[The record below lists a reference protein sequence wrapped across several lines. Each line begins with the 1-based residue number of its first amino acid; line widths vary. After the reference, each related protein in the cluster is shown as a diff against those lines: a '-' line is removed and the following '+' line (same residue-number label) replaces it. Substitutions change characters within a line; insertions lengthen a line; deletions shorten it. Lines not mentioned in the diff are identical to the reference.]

1 MEGDNQNKNNSKKTN
16 NKGKF
21 QDKNNSNNRKNSS
34 NGKDF
39 TKKNNNTNKK
49 ASAVTTNAV
58 ATGTTTSTSV
68 NSIFGNKRNN
78 NNYQR
83 NNKSG
88 GFFNSS
94 SGSNNPFSSSYNS
107 GDSPFSKNSFG
118 QNKNPFSSSYDRGY
132 FKGGRGGGAFN
143 KNNNRNNQRN
153 NKSPF
158 TSINQQGTG
167 NKVEGLV
174 DISSLDASKL
184 DMATMKTYLKQQI
197 EYYFSVDNLIKDVY
211 MRQQMDKD
219 GYVNLSTLLK
229 FKRTKSL
236 ITVAQEVDKKSNPEA
251 KYDDSWGVNVIVDSL
266 VDSDAV
272 EINKNGEEI
281 KIRKKYDWKNW
292 MNPDL
297 AWKSE
302 DNSKKDEINVLD
314 DDNEWTTITSRK
326 QKKNSKS
333 NMGKEKNNDDDLFQF
348 DEDWN
353 DVGNN
358 EKDVK
363 KSAIEWSDDENDDIN
378 MNNED
383 QEDDDSE
390 YEIDD
395 DQINGLMLVLP
406 RPRTNSTQNSFSG
419 GNGFS
424 SSYTRKQSYRGNK
437 MNSSEMNQV
446 LNDGLVFYENNLNR
460 KNSNNQFKAG
470 SSTNSSFKI
479 EDSKNKAF
487 SSIQQQRSSLSTSIK
502 KSTSFS
508 NSFNDKKN
516 MSGSVSNDAKDHSF
530 NSKKDYFNNNK
541 YSSSPKNISGNK
553 RKQNRL
559 FVPESPAVH
568 SEYLG
573 STPSPIGYLMTNEA
587 PSKSARSSRNNNAI
601 SGPPPSTS
609 VPIAYSL
616 NRPGTSS
623 GLDIPRNSFSRGGMM
638 GGSFNNNS
646 TNNSLT
652 NKNGGQSYSSSL
664 GASFKE
670 FPAFQHPSY
679 EILKE
684 NGFIQHKYTKFHAK
698 AVKERQLAG
707 IGHSQEMNTMFR
719 FWSHFLREKFNRN
732 MYNEFKKLA
741 LEDAEAGYRYGLE
754 CLFRFYSYGLEV
766 HFRSDIFEDFQN
778 VTLEDYLE
786 KDKLYGLEKFWAL
799 LHYRKDKRK
808 LTIKPELE
816 EILKKFPTI
825 EEFRKLRKYYPRHG
839 NNNTNNPN
847 NSSNPAP
854 VSSSFTNPPAI
865 ELTMD
870 MGTTADTTEPPIS
883 SADLLGTS
891 TD

>member
-1 MEGDNQNKNNSKKTN
+1 MEGDNQKNNNKKNNN
-16 NKGKF
+16 NKGKSHE
-21 QDKNNSNNRKNSS
+21 KNNNGPKKNGS
-34 NGKDF
+34 KDF
-39 TKKNNNTNKK
+39 TKKGNNNKK

-58 ATGTTTSTSV
+58 ATGTTTSSSV
-68 NSIFGNKRNN
+68 NSIFSNKRN

-83 NNKSG
+83 NKNSN
-88 GFFNSS
+88 FFNKNNSNNP
-94 SGSNNPFSSSYNS
+94 NNPFSSSYNG
-107 GDSPFSKNSFG
+107 GDNPFTKNSFG
-118 QNKNPFSSSYDRGY
+118 SNKSPFSSSYDRG
-132 FKGGRGGGAFN
+132 FKSKGANAFN

-153 NKSPF
+153 NNKSPF
-158 TSINQQGTG
+158 AAFNSS
-167 NKVEGLV
+167 NKIEGLV

-184 DMATMKTYLKQQI
+184 DMEAMKTYLKQQI
-197 EYYFSVDNLIKDVY
+197 EYYFSVDNLCKDTY
-211 MRQQMDKD
+211 MRQQMDKE
-219 GYVNLSTLLK
+219 GYVNLTTLLK

-236 ITVAQEVDKKSNPEA
+236 IDVAQNVDKKSNPDT
-251 KYDDSWGVNVIVDSL
+251 KYDEAWASNLIVSSLNNSEIVEVNNSDSN
-266 VDSDAV
+266 
-272 EINKNGEEI
+272 I
-281 KIRKKYDWKNW
+281 KLRKKYDWSNW
-292 MNPDL
+292 LNPDL
-297 AWKSE
+297 SWKTEEKE
-302 DNSKKDEINVLD
+302 DKNDDNINVLGE

-326 QKKNSKS
+326 QKKNTKS
-333 NMGKEKNNDDDLFQF
+333 NSEKEKQNNDDDLFQF

-353 DVGNN
+353 DESN
-358 EKDVK
+358 EKDNK
-363 KSAIEWSDDENDDIN
+363 KSAIEWSDDENDDVGL
-378 MNNED
+378 NEND
-383 QEDDDSE
+383 DDDSE

-406 RPRTNSTQNSFSG
+406 KPRPNSSQSSAG
-419 GNGFS
+419 GSSAFS
-424 SSYTRKQSYRGNK
+424 SSYNRKQYSNSYR
-437 MNSSEMNQV
+437 NQV
-446 LNDGLVFYENNLNR
+446 INDGLVFYENNLNR
-460 KNSNNQFKAG
+460 KTSNNQFKTG

-487 SSIQQQRSSLSTSIK
+487 SSIQQQRSNLSSNLK
-502 KSTSFS
+502 KSSFS
-508 NSFNDKKN
+508 SSFNDKKN
-516 MSGSVSNDAKDHSF
+516 MNNSISNDAKDHSF
-530 NSKKDYFNNNK
+530 NSKKDYFTNK
-541 YSSSPKNISGNK
+541 YSSSPKNINSK
-553 RKQNRL
+553 KKQNRL

-609 VPIAYSL
+609 VPIAYNL
-616 NRPGTSS
+616 TRPGNSS
-623 GLDIPRNSFSRGGMM
+623 GLDIPRNSFNRSGVL
-638 GGSFNNNS
+638 GGSYNNSNNNS
-646 TNNSLT
+646 L
-652 NKNGGQSYSSSL
+652 SSSL

-719 FWSHFLREKFNRN
+719 FWSHFLRERFNRN

-766 HFRSDIFEDFQN
+766 HFRNDIFDDFQA

-799 LHYRKDKRK
+799 LHYRKDTRK
-808 LTIKPELE
+808 LNIRPELE

-839 NNNTNNPN
+839 NNNNSNQ
-847 NSSNPAP
+847 SSNQAP
-854 VSSSFTNPPAI
+854 VSSSFSNNPD
-865 ELTMD
+865 LTLDMD
-870 MGTTADTTEPPIS
+870 MNLNSENMEPPLS

-891 TD
+891 TH

>member
-1 MEGDNQNKNNSKKTN
+1 MDN
-16 NKGKF
+16 
-21 QDKNNSNNRKNSS
+21 
-34 NGKDF
+34 
-39 TKKNNNTNKK
+39 
-49 ASAVTTNAV
+49 
-58 ATGTTTSTSV
+58 
-68 NSIFGNKRNN
+68 
-78 NNYQR
+78 
-83 NNKSG
+83 
-88 GFFNSS
+88 
-94 SGSNNPFSSSYNS
+94 
-107 GDSPFSKNSFG
+107 
-118 QNKNPFSSSYDRGY
+118 
-132 FKGGRGGGAFN
+132 
-143 KNNNRNNQRN
+143 
-153 NKSPF
+153 
-158 TSINQQGTG
+158 
-167 NKVEGLV
+167 
-174 DISSLDASKL
+174 
-184 DMATMKTYLKQQI
+184 MKTYLKQQI
-197 EYYFSVDNLIKDVY
+197 EYYFSVDNLIKDTY

-219 GYVNLSTLLK
+219 GYVKLSTLLK

-236 ITVAQEVDKKSNPEA
+236 ITLAQDVDKKSNPDN
-251 KYDDSWGVNVIVDSL
+251 KYDDAWAADLIVNSLNDSE
-266 VDSDAV
+266 VV
-272 EINKNGEEI
+272 EINNSNEV

-292 MNPDL
+292 LNPDL
-297 AWKSE
+297 SWKSE
-302 DNSKKDEINVLD
+302 EKVKKEEDLNVLGE

-326 QKKNSKS
+326 QKKNSKT
-333 NMGKEKNNDDDLFQF
+333 NAGKEKQNNDDDLFQF

-353 DVGNN
+353 DESN

-363 KSAIEWSDDENDDIN
+363 KSAIEWSDDENDDIGLN
-378 MNNED
+378 ENED

-406 RPRTNSTQNSFSG
+406 RPRPSSGQNSVSG
-419 GNGFS
+419 NSAFS
-424 SSYTRKQSYRGNK
+424 SSYNRNKYGSSFRNK
-437 MNSSEMNQV
+437 MNNDMNQV
-446 LNDGLVFYENNLNR
+446 INDGLVFYENNLNR
-460 KNSNNQFKAG
+460 KGSNNQFKTG

-479 EDSKNKAF
+479 DDSKNKAF
-487 SSIQQQRSSLSTSIK
+487 SSIQQQRSNLSSSIK
-502 KSTSFS
+502 KSSFS
-508 NSFNDKKN
+508 TSYNDKKN
-516 MSGSVSNDAKDHSF
+516 SSISNDAKDHSF
-530 NSKKDYFNNNK
+530 NSKKDYFNNK
-541 YSSSPKNISGNK
+541 YSSSPKNINGK
-553 RKQNRL
+553 KKQNRL

-609 VPIAYSL
+609 VPIAYNLS
-616 NRPGTSS
+616 RPGTSS
-623 GLDIPRNSFSRGGMM
+623 GLDIPRNSINRSGIL
-638 GGSFNNNS
+638 GGSYNNSNNNS
-646 TNNSLT
+646 FG

-719 FWSHFLREKFNRN
+719 FWSHFLRERFNRN

-766 HFRSDIFEDFQN
+766 HFRNDIFDDFQT

-799 LHYRKDKRK
+799 LHYRKDTRK
-808 LTIKPELE
+808 LNIKPELE

-839 NNNTNNPN
+839 NNNNGNQ
-847 NSSNPAP
+847 SSNPAP
-854 VSSSFTNPPAI
+854 VSGSFTNNPN
-865 ELTMD
+865 LTLDMD
-870 MGTTADTTEPPIS
+870 MNLNDANMDPTIS

>member
-1 MEGDNQNKNNSKKTN
+1 MEGDNQKNNKKNNN
-16 NKGKF
+16 NKGKS
-21 QDKNNSNNRKNSS
+21 QEKNNNGPKKNSS
-34 NGKDF
+34 KDF
-39 TKKNNNTNKK
+39 TKKGNNNKK

-58 ATGTTTSTSV
+58 ATGTTTSSSV
-68 NSIFGNKRNN
+68 NSIFSNKR

-83 NNKSG
+83 NKNSS
-88 GFFNSS
+88 FFNKNNSNNP
-94 SGSNNPFSSSYNS
+94 NNPFSSSYNG
-107 GDSPFSKNSFG
+107 GDNPFTKNSFG
-118 QNKNPFSSSYDRGY
+118 SSKSPFSSSYDRG
-132 FKGGRGGGAFN
+132 FKSKGANVFN

-153 NKSPF
+153 NNKSSF
-158 TSINQQGTG
+158 AAFNSN

-184 DMATMKTYLKQQI
+184 DMEAMKTYLKQQI
-197 EYYFSVDNLIKDVY
+197 EYYFSVDNLCKDTY
-211 MRQQMDKD
+211 MRQQMDKE
-219 GYVNLSTLLK
+219 GYVNLTTLLK

-236 ITVAQEVDKKSNPEA
+236 IEVAQNVDKKSNSDA
-251 KYDDSWGVNVIVDSL
+251 KYDDTWASNLIVSSLNNSEIVEVNESNNI
-266 VDSDAV
+266 
-272 EINKNGEEI
+272 I
-281 KIRKKYDWKNW
+281 KLRKKYDWSNW
-292 MNPDL
+292 LNPDL
-297 AWKSE
+297 SWKTEEKE
-302 DNSKKDEINVLD
+302 DKKEENDINVLGE

-326 QKKNSKS
+326 QKKNTKS
-333 NMGKEKNNDDDLFQF
+333 DSEKEKQNNDDDLFQF

-353 DVGNN
+353 DESN
-358 EKDVK
+358 EKDNK
-363 KSAIEWSDDENDDIN
+363 KSAIEWSDDENDDVGL
-378 MNNED
+378 NEND
-383 QEDDDSE
+383 DDDSE

-406 RPRTNSTQNSFSG
+406 RPRPNSSQSSAG
-419 GNGFS
+419 GSSAFS
-424 SSYTRKQSYRGNK
+424 SSYNRKQYSNSYR
-437 MNSSEMNQV
+437 NQV
-446 LNDGLVFYENNLNR
+446 INDGLVFYENNLNR
-460 KNSNNQFKAG
+460 KTSNNQFKTG

-487 SSIQQQRSSLSTSIK
+487 SSIQQQRSNLSSNLK
-502 KSTSFS
+502 KSSFS
-508 NSFNDKKN
+508 SSFNDKKN
-516 MSGSVSNDAKDHSF
+516 MSNSISNDAKDHSF
-530 NSKKDYFNNNK
+530 SSKKDYFNNK
-541 YSSSPKNISGNK
+541 YSSSPKNINGK
-553 RKQNRL
+553 KKQNRL

-609 VPIAYSL
+609 VPIAYNL
-616 NRPGTSS
+616 NRPGNSS
-623 GLDIPRNSFSRGGMM
+623 GLDIPRNSFNRSGIL
-638 GGSFNNNS
+638 GGSYNNSNNNS
-646 TNNSLT
+646 LSN
-652 NKNGGQSYSSSL
+652 SL

-719 FWSHFLREKFNRN
+719 FWSHFLRERFNRN

-766 HFRSDIFEDFQN
+766 HFRNDIFDDFQA

-799 LHYRKDKRK
+799 LHYRKDTRK
-808 LTIKPELE
+808 LNIRPELE

-839 NNNTNNPN
+839 NNNNNQSSSPAPASSSFSNNPN
-847 NSSNPAP
+847 LALN
-854 VSSSFTNPPAI
+854 
-865 ELTMD
+865 MD
-870 MGTTADTTEPPIS
+870 MNLNSENMEPPLS

>member
-1 MEGDNQNKNNSKKTN
+1 MEGDNQNKNNNKKNNNN
-16 NKGKF
+16 NKGKI
-21 QDKNNSNNRKNSS
+21 QDNKNNSGAKKNNNTSNS
-34 NGKDF
+34 KDF
-39 TKKNNNTNKK
+39 TKKNNNNKK

-58 ATGTTTSTSV
+58 ATGTTTSSSG
-68 NSIFGNKRNN
+68 NSIFSNKRN

-83 NNKSG
+83 NKNSS
-88 GFFNSS
+88 FFNNNNSNNP
-94 SGSNNPFSSSYNS
+94 NNPFSSSYNNN
-107 GDSPFSKNSFG
+107 DNQFSKNSFG
-118 QNKNPFSSSYDRGY
+118 SNKASYSSSFDRGY
-132 FKGGRGGGAFN
+132 FNKNKGAFN
-143 KNNNRNNQRN
+143 KTNNRNGQRN
-153 NKSPF
+153 NNKLPF
-158 TSINQQGTG
+158 SSLNTG
-167 NKVEGLV
+167 NKIEGLV
-174 DISSLDASKL
+174 DIASLDASKL
-184 DMATMKTYLKQQI
+184 EMDNMKTYLKQQI
-197 EYYFSVDNLIKDVY
+197 EYYFSVDNLCKDTY
-211 MRQQMDKD
+211 MRQQMNKE
-219 GYVNLSTLLK
+219 GYVKLSTLLK

-236 ITVAQEVDKKSNPEA
+236 ITVAQDVDKKSNPDA
-251 KYDDSWGVNVIVDSL
+251 KYDDAWAIDLIVNSLNDSE
-266 VDSDAV
+266 VV
-272 EINKNGEEI
+272 EVNNNNSEI
-281 KIRKKYDWKNW
+281 SIRKKNDWKNW
-292 MNPDL
+292 LNPDL
-297 AWKSE
+297 TWKSE
-302 DNSKKDEINVLD
+302 EKDEEKKDDLNVLGEED
-314 DDNEWTTITSRK
+314 GNEWTTITSRK
-326 QKKNSKS
+326 QKKNSKT
-333 NMGKEKNNDDDLFQF
+333 NAGKEKQNNDDDLFQF

-353 DVGNN
+353 DESN
-358 EKDVK
+358 EKDIK
-363 KSAIEWSDDENDDIN
+363 KSAVEWSDDENDDIGLN
-378 MNNED
+378 ENED

-406 RPRTNSTQNSFSG
+406 RPRPSTGQNSGSG
-419 GNGFS
+419 NSAFS
-424 SSYTRKQSYRGNK
+424 SSYNRKQYGSSFRNK
-437 MNSSEMNQV
+437 MNNDTNQV
-446 LNDGLVFYENNLNR
+446 INDGLVFYENNLNR
-460 KNSNNQFKAG
+460 KSSNNQFKTG
-470 SSTNSSFKI
+470 SSTNSSFKFD
-479 EDSKNKAF
+479 DSKNKAF
-487 SSIQQQRSSLSTSIK
+487 SSIQQQRSNLSSSIK
-502 KSTSFS
+502 KSSFS
-508 NSFNDKKN
+508 TSFNDKKN
-516 MSGSVSNDAKDHSF
+516 SSISNDAKDHSL
-530 NSKKDYFNNNK
+530 NSKKDYFNNK
-541 YSSSPKNISGNK
+541 YSSSPKNINNK
-553 RKQNRL
+553 KKQNRL

-609 VPIAYSL
+609 VPIAYNL

-623 GLDIPRNSFSRGGMM
+623 GLDIPRNSFNRSGIL
-638 GGSFNNNS
+638 GGSYNNSNNNS
-646 TNNSLT
+646 FG

-766 HFRSDIFEDFQN
+766 HFRNDIFDDFQA

-799 LHYRKDKRK
+799 LHYRKDTRK
-808 LTIKPELE
+808 LNIKPELE

-839 NNNTNNPN
+839 NNNNGNQ
-847 NSSNPAP
+847 SSNPAP
-854 VSSSFTNPPAI
+854 ASGSFTNNTNLNLDMNMNLN
-865 ELTMD
+865 ETNMD
-870 MGTTADTTEPPIS
+870 PTLS

-891 TD
+891 TE